1 MWRSVVIS
9 QHWANLARL
18 FPPTRKSWTSST
30 RGSTHR
36 SAHIGQ
42 SFGLIDSTAR
52 TKVAVNSTTIRTMH
66 ERSDLAYPLSHR
78 GSPPSRGANGAV
90 LRWVHT
96 EQRRQRSAVPHRAGT
111 PMGESVSSLLAA
123 SADSVRTA
131 HARFR
136 SDSIPHP
143 GRRSVRFR
151 DSNSKVSFLANNC
164 AHRGAVR
171 WPQRRSRPA
180 LRRISGSSIPGCVSC
195 PGDSQHVISRVD
207 AIPQSGTR
215 ISHARGAGARV
226 HVDVVEPRTPVTN
239 A

>member
-78 GSPPSRGANGAV
+78 GSPPSRGPNGAV

-151 DSNSKVSFLANNC
+151 DSNSKVSFSPTIARTEALFVGRNEEAGLRC
-164 AHRGAVR
+164 VGLVGH
-171 WPQRRSRPA
+171 RSRVVCHV
-180 LRRISGSSIPGCVSC
+180 RGIPSM
-195 PGDSQHVISRVD
+195 
-207 AIPQSGTR
+207 
-215 ISHARGAGARV
+215 
-226 HVDVVEPRTPVTN
+226 
-239 A
+239 